1 MMRDNKPMKRLF
13 PYLFLILFTLQT
25 PSLADNIND
34 LEIDG
39 ISIGDS
45 LLDYYSVSEI
55 KKQLSKTTSSY
66 KSKRIKRIYF
76 KAKENSIYGQYN
88 FHYINDPSYRIVAVE
103 GVMLYENNIDGCYE
117 KQIEVTKDIENNF
130 SNLSKKERTF
140 NHRADKT
147 GKSKVKGVKFEL
159 ENGVIRISCTSWS
172 KKIKDN
178 KPARDSLKVS
188 IASNEYMAWL
198 RNEAY

>member
-1 MMRDNKPMKRLF
+1 M
-13 PYLFLILFTLQT
+13 IFTLPT
-25 PSLADNIND
+25 PSQADDIND

-39 ISIGDS
+39 VSIGDS
-45 LLDYYSVSEI
+45 LLDHYSVSEI
-55 KKQLSKTTSSY
+55 KKQLSKTLSSY

-76 KAKENSIYGQYN
+76 QAKKNSTYRQYN
-88 FHYINDPSYRIVAVE
+88 FHYINDPSYRIVAVQ
-103 GVMLYENNIDGCYE
+103 GHNLYENNIDGCYE

-130 SNLSKKERTF
+130 SNLSKKERTS
-140 NHRADKT
+140 NHSADKT

-178 KPARDSLKVS
+178 KPWRDSLKVS
-188 IASNEYMAWL
+188 IASNEHMAWL